1 MKNMGI
7 FKRTYQNPNL
17 EVCEVRTEL
26 GFAVTGST
34 IEPIGGRNEEQEWD

>member
-1 MKNMGI
+1 MRNI
-7 FKRTYQNPNL
+7 ADVKRTYQVPSF
-17 EVCEVRTEL
+17 EVCEVCTEL